1 MEQLWEQLPPS
12 QLSFAIIS
20 GIICIVAIILF
31 NPNTYNLNISAQP
44 STHGS
49 FFSSH
54 PMSSSSSHPYH
65 QRTNHYHRN
74 MNTNKHYSGNS
85 GGNDYENHQQPPFNS
100 MNKMHKNSN
109 TCPNQECK
117 NRNHHS
123 HHHSHNHE
131 NSNRNKNPPLNTDP
145 NSNIAQYLQKYVNPP
160 TNFFFDPL
168 DLRSSNPNCL
178 KFFIFIAACG
188 TLGSLL
194 LYGRVILPI
203 PDLTAS
209 ISLMENVQETQIQMN
224 SKMVEG

>member
-1 MEQLWEQLPPS
+1 MDMS
-12 QLSFAIIS
+12 CIS
-20 GIICIVAIILF
+20 
-31 NPNTYNLNISAQP
+31 
-44 STHGS
+44 
-49 FFSSH
+49 
-54 PMSSSSSHPYH
+54 
-65 QRTNHYHRN
+65 
-74 MNTNKHYSGNS
+74 S

-209 ISLMENVQETQIQMN
+209 ISLMENIKLLSNKSSYSFSQPRSRSRQHHHHHQGGVMSMSPNAKN
-224 SKMVEG
+224 SNSSSKKKRMIYPGQNNTNPSNMKIDLS